1 MTLHQHLGDTGCT
14 AEVTIYLERWMRI
27 EEIAIGS
34 TFLLVQSVGEEV
46 VIGQGQ
52 LVMNQLISVITI
64 QKTSPE
70 TNLPSHRPTCT
81 RVATMYERSTGCIE
95 EFRSLLRCNL
105 ITWIER
111 IEMTYMTM
119 IILRI
124 VPVLDPF
131 LQLSPL
137 ANLHR
142 CHLSQ
147 HFLQM
152 SSISG
157 IFAQDFARSDNG
169 REEFVEQFII
179 HRSAIAHGYL
189 SILGRMYIL
198 RTHSWRNHEPS
209 MLWFRYQHLIKKG
222 SCTLHD
228 KISLAQEF
236 LVTTIKIM
244 LPEMG

>member
-1 MTLHQHLGDTGCT
+1 MALHQHLGDTGST
-14 AEVTIYLERWMRI
+14 AEVAVYLEWWMCI

-34 TFLLVQSVGEEV
+34 TLFLVQSVGKEMI
-46 VIGQGQ
+46 IGQGQ

-81 RVATMYERSTGCIE
+81 RVATMYERSTSSIE
-95 EFRSLLRCNL
+95 EFRSLLRCNQ

-111 IEMTYMTM
+111 IEMTHMAM

-124 VPVLDPF
+124 IPILNPF

-147 HFLQM
+147 YFLQV

-157 IFAQDFARSDNG
+157 IFAQNLARSDNG

-179 HRSAIAHGYL
+179 HRGTITHGYL
-189 SILGRMYIL
+189 SILRRMGIF

-209 MLWFRYQHLIKKG
+209 MLRLRYQHLIEEDG
-222 SCTLHD
+222 CPLHD
-228 KISLAQEF
+228 RISL
-236 LVTTIKIM
+236 T
-244 LPEMG
+244 

>member
-1 MTLHQHLGDTGCT
+1 MALHQHLCDTGCT
-14 AEVTIYLERWMRI
+14 AEVAVYLERWMRI

-34 TFLLVQSVGEEV
+34 TLFLVQSIGEEV

-70 TNLPSHRPTCT
+70 TNLPSHRPAGT
-81 RVATMYERSTGCIE
+81 RVATMYQRSTGCIE

-147 HFLQM
+147 YILQM

-189 SILGRMYIL
+189 SILGRMHIL

-209 MLWFRYQHLIKKG
+209 MLRFRYQHLIEEG
-222 SCTLHD
+222 GCPLHD
-228 KISLAQEF
+228 RISL
-236 LVTTIKIM
+236 T
-244 LPEMG
+244 

>member
-1 MTLHQHLGDTGCT
+1 MALHQHLGDTGST
-14 AEVTIYLERWMRI
+14 AEVAVYLEWWMCI
-27 EEIAIGS
+27 EEITIGS
-34 TFLLVQSVGEEV
+34 TLFLVQSIGEEV

-52 LVMNQLISVITI
+52 LVVNQLISVITI

-70 TNLPSHRPTCT
+70 TNLPSHRPAGT
-81 RVATMYERSTGCIE
+81 RVATMYERSTSSIE

-111 IEMTYMTM
+111 IEMTHMAM

-124 VPVLDPF
+124 IPVLDPF

-147 HFLQM
+147 YFLQV

-179 HRSAIAHGYL
+179 HRSAIAHRYL

-209 MLWFRYQHLIKKG
+209 MLRFRYQHLVEES
-222 SCTLHD
+222 SCTLHNR
-228 KISLAQEF
+228 INF
-236 LVTTIKIM
+236 T
-244 LPEMG
+244 

>member
-1 MTLHQHLGDTGCT
+1 MTLHQHLGDTGST
-14 AEVTIYLERWMRI
+14 AEVAIYLERWMRI
-27 EEIAIGS
+27 EEISIGS
-34 TFLLVQSVGEEV
+34 TLLLVQSIGEEV

-52 LVMNQLISVITI
+52 LVMNQLIGVITI

-111 IEMTYMTM
+111 IEMTHMAM

-124 VPVLDPF
+124 IPVLNPF

-142 CHLSQ
+142 SHLSQ
-147 HFLQM
+147 YFLQM

-157 IFAQDFARSDNG
+157 IFSQNLARSDNG

-189 SILGRMYIL
+189 SILGRMSIL

-209 MLWFRYQHLIKKG
+209 MLRLRYQHLVEESG
-222 SCTLHD
+222 CPLHD
-228 KISLAQEF
+228 RISLTQEF
-236 LVTTIKIM
+236 LITTIKIM